1 MQKKFLSIIFTILIA
16 SACATTPVSNRSALI
31 LIPQSQEISLGKQS
45 YEQILKKE
53 KESEDAN
60 LTQIVSRVGQ
70 RIVAV
75 SDMPKLDWE
84 FKLIE
89 SDTKN
94 AFALPGGKV
103 AIYTGLLSVAKNEA
117 GLATIMSHEIAHVI
131 ARHGAQRMTQ
141 QMLLQ
146 GAMLGAGLS
155 MKNNTQRNIILSAL
169 GVGVLY
175 GFTLPFSRSHES
187 EADQIGL
194 LYMARAGYD
203 PNEALQFWQRFSK
216 VKDGKAPPEWAST
229 HPADTTRMQGLR
241 KYFSRAKYDY
251 QNVIVKHGL
260 GQTFSL
266 PQPEPS
272 PDKPQP
278 VSGISVE
285 ALTP

>member
-1 MQKKFLSIIFTILIA
+1 MQKKCLFIILTVLIT